1 MVKYDRLS
9 SELKRCRVQL
19 KDELIFVP
27 QSFGDVTYYHIEI
40 PSTSKFFKIG
50 YAEYIFVSLLDGETS
65 FAHALAISSQSLGAE
80 ALSEQ
85 QATQVLFWLLENGL
99 AVTTDTSVAPQT
111 GDEAKQEIWQRINP
125 FWMKLPLGKP
135 DGWLDQ
141 ANGLLGW
148 IFHPAAILVSLL
160 TMVIALVSLAT
171 EWDRLASS
179 AGSVFSPSNWIW
191 MLVAWVVLK
200 IVHEFA
206 HAMVCKRLGGT
217 VKETGI
223 IFILFA
229 PLAYV
234 DVTSSWRFQSRW
246 RRIAVA
252 VAGMYIEL
260 LIAAIC
266 LIFWCYTRNELVAY
280 HLLNV
285 VMMASI
291 STLIF
296 NANPLM
302 RFDGYFVLADFLGIP
317 NLYQEGSKSVTKNL
331 NWIFYG
337 QNEETTRCEV
347 HNWPRFV
354 GFYGFACM
362 IWKVLIFAG
371 LFIMASVMFGGWGIL
386 LCLMGAISSV
396 IMPMWKLI
404 KDLSVR
410 SKQRP
415 ESILRAAAVS
425 TVLLMLAASLWWF
438 VPNSFS
444 ARNPCVVD
452 FRDSAKIRAH
462 SAGFIAEILVEEG
475 QAIESGQP
483 LLRMENRE
491 LETEVA
497 QLQARL
503 KQREVEERIAKNDDD
518 PAAAQVAREN
528 RYSIVKM
535 LHEKQSEYDRLLV
548 RAPIGG
554 NVVARDLADMKGS
567 YFGRGD
573 LLLSVADESDKE
585 IVISVSSD
593 NLTSVTELVGKS
605 IPVELGSR
613 KKIMATIS
621 RVDPLASVQLREPKL
636 ASPNGGTLAVK
647 PITSEHQSE
656 NDRFELL
663 KPRFHVVAKISP
675 ESSRH
680 LFCGERGMAMLASNS
695 PTLGKWA
702 YANVENWLNQMLED
716 AQAASGF

>member
-27 QSFGDVTYYHIEI
+27 QSFGDVTYYHIEV
-40 PSTSKFFKIG
+40 PSSSKFFKIG
-50 YAEYIFVSLLDGETS
+50 YAEYTFISLLDGVTS

-99 AVTTDTSVAPQT
+99 AVTTDASVAPQSGGET
-111 GDEAKQEIWQRINP
+111 KQGIWQKLNP
-125 FWMKLPLGKP
+125 FWMKIPLGKP
-135 DGWLDQ
+135 DSLLDHG
-141 ANGLLGW
+141 NGLLGW
-148 IFHPAAILVSLL
+148 VFHPAAIMVSLL
-160 TMVIALVSLAT
+160 AMVVAVVSLVT
-171 EWDRLASS
+171 EWDKFTAS
-179 AGSVFSPSNWIW
+179 AGEVFSASNWIW

-206 HAMVCKRLGGT
+206 HAIVCKRLGGT

-260 LIAAIC
+260 VIAAIC
-266 LIFWCYTRNELVAY
+266 LILWTYTRNELVAY
-280 HLLNV
+280 HLINV
-285 VMMASI
+285 VIMASI

-317 NLYQEGSKSVTKNL
+317 NLYQEGGKSVTRNI

-337 QNEETTRCEV
+337 QHEEATRREV
-347 HNWPRFV
+347 HRWPRFI
-354 GFYGFACM
+354 GIYGFACAV
-362 IWKVLIFAG
+362 WKVLIFAG
-371 LFIMASVMFGGWGIL
+371 LFIAASVMFGGWGIL
-386 LCLMGAISSV
+386 LCLLGAISSV
-396 IMPMWKLI
+396 VLPVARTFKNL
-404 KDLSVR
+404 LNR

-425 TVLLMLAASLWWF
+425 AVLLMLVASSWWL
-438 VPNSFS
+438 VPNSF
-444 ARNPCVVD
+444 AVRNPCVVD

-462 SAGFIAEILVEEG
+462 SAGFIAEILVQEG
-475 QAIESGQP
+475 QTVKAGQP

-491 LETEVA
+491 LESEVT
-497 QLQARL
+497 QLQAKL
-503 KQREVEERIAKNDDD
+503 KQREVEERIAKNSDD

-528 RYSIVKM
+528 RYATAKM
-535 LHEKQSEYDRLLV
+535 LQEKEAEYDRLLV
-548 RAPIGG
+548 RAPMGG
-554 NVVARDLADMKGS
+554 NVVARDLDDLKGS

-573 LLLSVADESDKE
+573 FLLSVANEADKE

-613 KKIMATIS
+613 KKIMAVVL
-621 RVDPLASVQLREPKL
+621 RVDPLASVKLREPKL

-647 PITSEHQSE
+647 PVASDDQSE
-656 NDRFELL
+656 NSHYELL

-675 ESSRH
+675 KSARH
-680 LFCGERGMAMLASNS
+680 LFCGERGMAMLASNA
-695 PTLGKWA
+695 PTIGKWA
-702 YANVENWLNQMLED
+702 YSNMENWFNQMLQD
-716 AQAASGF
+716 AQAN

>member
-40 PSTSKFFKIG
+40 PSSSKFFKIG
-50 YAEYIFVSLLDGETS
+50 YAEYIFISLLDGDTS

-80 ALSEQ
+80 ALSEK

-99 AVTTDTSVAPQT
+99 AVTTDASVAPRT
-111 GDEAKQEIWQRINP
+111 GDEKKQGIWQKLNP
-125 FWMKLPLGKP
+125 FWMKIPLGKP
-135 DGWLDQ
+135 DSLLDH

-148 IFHPAAILVSLL
+148 IFHPVAITISLL
-160 TMVIALVSLAT
+160 TMVIALVSLVTA
-171 EWDRLASS
+171 WDKFAVS
-179 AGSVFSPSNWIW
+179 AQAVFSTSNWIW

-206 HAMVCKRLGGT
+206 HAIVCKRLGGT

-252 VAGMYIEL
+252 VAGMYVEL

-266 LIFWCYTRNELVAY
+266 LILWTCTRNELLAY
-280 HLLNV
+280 HLINV

-291 STLIF
+291 STLLF

-302 RFDGYFVLADFLGIP
+302 RFDGYFVLADFWGVP
-317 NLYQEGSKSVTKNL
+317 NLYQEGGKSVTKTI

-337 QNEETTRCEV
+337 QHQETTRCEV
-347 HNWPRFV
+347 HRWPGLV
-354 GFYGFACM
+354 SVYGFACA

-371 LFIMASVMFGGWGIL
+371 LFIAASVMFGGWGIL
-386 LCLMGAISSV
+386 LCLFGAISSV
-396 IMPMWKLI
+396 VLPLAKMFKGLAA
-404 KDLSVR
+404 R

-425 TVLLMLAASLWWF
+425 AVLLMLGAGFWWF

-462 SAGFIAEILVEEG
+462 SAGFVAEIFVEQG
-475 QAIESGQP
+475 QTIDAGQP
-483 LLRMENRE
+483 LLRMENQE
-491 LETEVA
+491 LKTEVA
-497 QLQARL
+497 QLRATL
-503 KQREVEERIAKNDDD
+503 KKREVEERIAKNSDD
-518 PAAAQVAREN
+518 PSAAQVAREN
-528 RYSIVKM
+528 RYATMKM
-535 LHEKQSEYDRLLV
+535 LQDKEAEYDRLLV
-548 RAPIGG
+548 RAPMGG
-554 NVVARDLADMKGS
+554 GVVARDLDDLRGS

-573 LLLSVADESDKE
+573 FLLTVADEADKE

-605 IPVELGSR
+605 IPVEVGSR

-621 RVDPLASVQLREPKL
+621 RVDPLASVELREPKL
-636 ASPNGGTLAVK
+636 ASPNGGALAVK
-647 PITSEHQSE
+647 PVASEHQSE
-656 NDRFELL
+656 NGQFELL
-663 KPRFHVVAKISP
+663 KPRFHVIAKISP

-680 LFCGERGMAMLASNS
+680 LFCGERGMAMLASSS

-702 YANVENWLNQMLED
+702 YSNVENWLNRMLED
-716 AQAASGF
+716 ARAN

>member
-40 PSTSKFFKIG
+40 PSSSKFFKIG
-50 YAEYIFVSLLDGETS
+50 YAEYIFISLLDGETS
-65 FAHALAISSQSLGAE
+65 FAHALAISSQSLGAA

-99 AVTTDTSVAPQT
+99 AVTTDASVAPQT
-111 GDEAKQEIWQRINP
+111 GDEKKQAIWQKLNP
-125 FWMKLPLGKP
+125 FWMKIPLGKP
-135 DGWLDQ
+135 DSLLDH

-148 IFHPAAILVSLL
+148 MFHPAAIMISLL
-160 TMVIALVSLAT
+160 TMVIALVLLVT
-171 EWDRLASS
+171 EWDKFAVS
-179 AGSVFSPSNWIW
+179 AQAVFSTSNWIW

-206 HAMVCKRLGGT
+206 HAIVCKRLGGT

-266 LIFWCYTRNELVAY
+266 LIFWTYTRNELVAY
-280 HLLNV
+280 HLINV
-285 VMMASI
+285 IMMASI
-291 STLIF
+291 STLLF

-302 RFDGYFVLADFLGIP
+302 RFDGYFVLADFWGVP
-317 NLYQEGSKSVTKNL
+317 NLYQEGTKSVSKNI

-337 QNEETTRCEV
+337 QREETTRCEV
-347 HNWPRFV
+347 HRWPRLV
-354 GFYGFACM
+354 GVYGFACA

-371 LFIMASVMFGGWGIL
+371 LFIAASVMFGGWGLL
-386 LCLMGAISSV
+386 LCLLGAISSV
-396 IMPMWKLI
+396 VLPLARTC
-404 KDLSVR
+404 KDLASR

-415 ESILRAAAVS
+415 ESILRAVAVS
-425 TVLLMLAASLWWF
+425 AVLLMFGACSWWF

-462 SAGFIAEILVEEG
+462 SAGVIAEIFVKEAQTVET
-475 QAIESGQP
+475 GQP
-483 LLRMENRE
+483 LLRMQNRE

-497 QLQARL
+497 QLRAKL
-503 KQREVEERIAKNDDD
+503 KQREVEERIAKNSDD

-528 RYSIVKM
+528 RYATVKM
-535 LHEKQSEYDRLLV
+535 LQEKEAEYDRLLV

-554 NVVARDLADMKGS
+554 DVVARDLDDLKGS

-573 LLLSVADESDKE
+573 FLLTVADGADKE

-593 NLTSVTELVGKS
+593 NLTSVTELVGES
-605 IPVELGSR
+605 IPIELGSR

-621 RVDPLASVQLREPKL
+621 RVDPLASVELREPKL

-647 PITSEHQSE
+647 PVASEHSSE
-656 NDRFELL
+656 NKGFELL

-680 LFCGERGMAMLASNS
+680 LFCGERGMALLASSS

-702 YANVENWLNQMLED
+702 YSNVENWFNQMLEN
-716 AQAASGF
+716 ARAN